1 MNDEMLIYPQ
11 QVLLHQRSGALALAW
26 ADVGEH
32 VLSGE
37 RLRAHCKCASCE
49 QGRRHGAPP
58 QPDAAMR
65 LERISPVG
73 EFGLQLH
80 FSDGHERG
88 LFPWAYLRELALE
101 GLAQ

>member
-1 MNDEMLIYPQ
+1 MNDPMTIYPQ
-11 QVLLHQRSGALALAW
+11 HVLLHQRTGALALAW

-37 RLRAHCKCASCE
+37 HLRARCKCAGCE
-49 QGRRHGAPP
+49 QGRRHGQPP
-58 QPDAAMR
+58 QPDTAMR

-101 GLAQ
+101 GTSP